1 MEMVEQEL
9 AGMGFSIGNPREDH
23 RRGGHVCLVHPE
35 AVRICKSLKEKGVI
49 PDFRAPDVIRLAPVA
64 LYTAYTDIWEAV
76 QRLKRIM
83 EEKDYERHEKKR
95 GVVA

>member
-1 MEMVEQEL
+1 
-9 AGMGFSIGNPREDH
+9 MGFSIGNPREDH

-83 EEKDYERHEKKR
+83 EEEGLRATREKKGGGR
-95 GVVA
+95 VTG